1 MDLDLNFEPLN
12 KIDSDKES
20 EIDESSEYES
30 SEGDEGSENDVVNAL
45 SNQMSPLAAS
55 SIISSSQIV
64 TKGSKGQ
71 LFKSRTNNKPAR
83 TSEFNRGIFFGK
95 LGDNAENVLAEFT
108 KYNNKKDQALADMTL
123 RNAVRKYQITR
134 RVALSVFGIGYTR
147 WKRVMNNQLVVAK
160 ENIKFSNPNSVTG
173 DDLDAFKDFVNN
185 LDKEPGYPC
194 NHRRQKL

>member
-1 MDLDLNFEPLN
+1 MDLDLNFEPLI

-71 LFKSRTNNKPAR
+71 LFKSRTNDKPAR
-83 TSEFNRGIFFGK
+83 TSEFNLGIFFGK
-95 LGDNAENVLAEFT
+95 LGDDAEIVLAEFT

-160 ENIKFSNPNSVTG
+160 EDIKFSNPNSVTG

>member
-1 MDLDLNFEPLN
+1 
-12 KIDSDKES
+12 
-20 EIDESSEYES
+20 
-30 SEGDEGSENDVVNAL
+30 
-45 SNQMSPLAAS
+45 
-55 SIISSSQIV
+55 
-64 TKGSKGQ
+64 
-71 LFKSRTNNKPAR
+71 
-83 TSEFNRGIFFGK
+83 
-95 LGDNAENVLAEFT
+95 
-108 KYNNKKDQALADMTL
+108 MTL

-160 ENIKFSNPNSVTG
+160 EDIKFSNPNSVTG

>member
-1 MDLDLNFEPLN
+1 MDLDLNFEPLI

-71 LFKSRTNNKPAR
+71 LFKSRTNDKPAR
-83 TSEFNRGIFFGK
+83 TSEFNLGIFFGK
-95 LGDNAENVLAEFT
+95 LGDDAEIVLAEFT

-134 RVALSVFGIGYTR
+134 RSQLSI
-147 WKRVMNNQLVVAK
+147 
-160 ENIKFSNPNSVTG
+160 
-173 DDLDAFKDFVNN
+173 
-185 LDKEPGYPC
+185 
-194 NHRRQKL
+194 

>member
-71 LFKSRTNNKPAR
+71 LFKSLTNDKPAR
-83 TSEFNRGIFFGK
+83 TSEFNLGIFFVAIFIMFGCAIWFK
-95 LGDNAENVLAEFT
+95 IQHMFHTLGPEF
-108 KYNNKKDQALADMTL
+108 
-123 RNAVRKYQITR
+123 
-134 RVALSVFGIGYTR
+134 GH
-147 WKRVMNNQLVVAK
+147 
-160 ENIKFSNPNSVTG
+160 FS
-173 DDLDAFKDFVNN
+173 
-185 LDKEPGYPC
+185 
-194 NHRRQKL
+194 